1 LRWGQNVKRVLVT
14 GASGFVG
21 VHTLP
26 VLHARGYEVHAV
38 SRQPPPGGDD
48 ETRWHAVDLLD
59 AVAARDLVETVA
71 PTHLMHLAWYV
82 EPGNYWD
89 SPENE
94 RWTVASTSLLDAFAA
109 TGRRALVA
117 GTCVEY
123 DWARASAPLSETR
136 TPLAPRGAYG
146 AAKDSLRRETER
158 LAGETGLST
167 AWARL
172 FFLFGPGEDN
182 RRLVGSV
189 ASALVAGQPALS
201 SSGRQV
207 RDYLLSGDAAD
218 GLVAVLDS
226 PVEGAVNV
234 ASGVGVSVRNLVEKV
249 AAAAN
254 ATELLRIGALPD
266 RPDDPPYIVAD
277 TTRLHREVGWRPT
290 RDLDAA
296 VRETVAWWREQ
307 RRPAVPRQVGVGS
320 DRFRKPE

>member
-1 LRWGQNVKRVLVT
+1 
-14 GASGFVG
+14 
-21 VHTLP
+21 
-26 VLHARGYEVHAV
+26 VHAV
-38 SRQPPPGGDD
+38 SRRPPSGGDD

-59 AVAARDLVETVA
+59 AVAARDLLATVA

-82 EPGNYWD
+82 EPGSYWD

-94 RWTVASTSLLDAFAA
+94 RWLVASTSLLDAFVAA
-109 TGRRALVA
+109 GGRRALVT

-123 DWARASAPLSETR
+123 DWSRASAPLSEAR

-172 FFLFGPGEDN
+172 FFLFGPGEDD

-189 ASALVAGQPALS
+189 ASALVARQPAPS

-207 RDYLLSGDAAD
+207 RDYLLTGEAGD

-226 PVEGAVNV
+226 AVEGAVNV
-234 ASGVGVSVRNLVEKV
+234 ASGLGISVRDLVEKV
-249 AAAAN
+249 AAAADV
-254 ATELLRIGALPD
+254 TELLRIGALPD

-277 TTRLHREVGWRPT
+277 TTRLDREVGWRPT

-307 RRPAVPRQVGVGS
+307 PRARTSRSGRRRP
-320 DRFRKPE
+320 

>member
-1 LRWGQNVKRVLVT
+1 
-14 GASGFVG
+14 

-146 AAKDSLRRETER
+146 AAK
-158 LAGETGLST
+158 ETGLST

-189 ASALVAGQPALS
+189 ASALVAGQPAPS

-234 ASGVGVSVRNLVEKV
+234 ASGVGVSVRTLVEKV
-249 AAAAN
+249 AAAAG

-277 TTRLHREVGWRPT
+277 TTRLDREVGWRPT

-307 RRPAVPRQVGVGS
+307 PGVPRSGQ
-320 DRFRKPE
+320 RRQ

>member
-1 LRWGQNVKRVLVT
+1 VKRVLVT

-26 VLHARGYEVHAV
+26 ALHARGYEVHAV
-38 SRQPPPGGDD
+38 SRRPPPGDDD

-59 AVAARDLVETVA
+59 AGAARDLLETVA

-82 EPGNYWD
+82 EPGSYWD

-94 RWTVASTSLLDAFAA
+94 RWASASISLLEAFAA
-109 TGRRALVA
+109 TGGRRALIA

-123 DWARASAPLSETR
+123 DWTRASAPLSETE

-146 AAKDSLRRETER
+146 VAKDSLRRETER

-172 FFLFGPGEDN
+172 FFLFGPGEDD

-189 ASALVAGQPALS
+189 ASALVAGRPAPS

-207 RDYLLSGDAAD
+207 RDYLLSGEAAD

-226 PVEGAVNV
+226 AAEGAVNV
-234 ASGVGVSVRNLVEKV
+234 ASGVGVSVRELVEKV
-249 AAAAN
+249 AAAAD
-254 ATELLRIGALPD
+254 ATELLRIGTLPD

-277 TTRLHREVGWRPT
+277 TTRLGREVGWRPA

-296 VRETVAWWREQ
+296 VRETVAWWRE
-307 RRPAVPRQVGVGS
+307 RSTA
-320 DRFRKPE
+320 